1 MIVVKR
7 LVTKAFIIV
16 AVFMLAACG
25 ATQKTT
31 PVAPAQQT
39 SQNSSPVK
47 QSLQIL
53 PEQGLTPRQRLS
65 KALRNLERG
74 ESDIAEVELTEYLIA
89 MPGNQRAKS
98 LLNQIKSA
106 PEEFYP
112 SEFFTLELR
121 SGQSLSTLAKK
132 YLGSALEFYALAKY
146 NQIDKPSR
154 VNIGSEIKIP
164 LTSTAKRVLEEEKK
178 AELAA
183 QAELAAEVEAEV
195 TQAISNEA
203 EIEVQPESYSADELV
218 SLINEANINND
229 YERSGQL
236 LNQLL
241 EITSLD
247 DATKAIAITTYTGQ
261 AQALLASQPV
271 EAAEVLVKLGQLQL
285 DSLQDLAAFQSFK
298 SANMA
303 DVNNPEALTALNSVK
318 DKITQQYHREAS
330 VAFRQQELDEA
341 IAKWDVVLE
350 VDPNHSNAQAY
361 RAQAIELRE
370 RLKALGN

>member
-1 MIVVKR
+1 M
-7 LVTKAFIIV
+7 
-16 AVFMLAACG
+16 
-25 ATQKTT
+25 
-31 PVAPAQQT
+31 
-39 SQNSSPVK
+39 
-47 QSLQIL
+47 
-53 PEQGLTPRQRLS
+53 
-65 KALRNLERG
+65 
-74 ESDIAEVELTEYLIA
+74 
-89 MPGNQRAKS
+89 
-98 LLNQIKSA
+98 
-106 PEEFYP
+106 
-112 SEFFTLELR
+112 
-121 SGQSLSTLAKK
+121 
-132 YLGSALEFYALAKY
+132 
-146 NQIDKPSR
+146 
-154 VNIGSEIKIP
+154 
-164 LTSTAKRVLEEEKK
+164 
-178 AELAA
+178 
-183 QAELAAEVEAEV
+183 
-195 TQAISNEA
+195 
-203 EIEVQPESYSADELV
+203 
-218 SLINEANINND
+218 SLINKANINND

-261 AQALLASQPV
+261 SQALLASQPV

-361 RAQAIELRE
+361 RSQAIELRE